1 MAIANPFK
9 LGKVADLSAEINV
22 IPNQWGIIN
31 SMGLFRNEYKS
42 QKTVLVPRNTEEESI
57 LVDRNWD
64 ERNSVITGNK
74 RDVLPVVIPH
84 FPADD
89 AITPNDVDGM
99 VDWDSLMQ
107 GGNAPMTVEKVRM
120 EKMERLR
127 RAHALTL
134 ERARAQLVKDGS
146 VYAPNGTVVTNF
158 YTEFGVARETV
169 FFDLASTTVNP
180 LVHAEE
186 AYAKVQDNYQSGEV
200 ITEFVAL
207 CSSSFFTDLV
217 TNPFVYE
224 SYQYFAQ
231 TQGTAVLNGRLT
243 AQGLG
248 LDARARMFYYGGIWF
263 IEARGKLGGVD
274 YVEADKAYMFPLGTD
289 SFRTYFAPANRF
301 STVNRA
307 ALESY
312 MFEYRNEKDDIIEI
326 MSETNFVNAL
336 LRPQAVITLS
346 SAAS

>member
-1 MAIANPFK
+1 MAIANPFQ

-31 SMGLFRNEYKS
+31 SMGLFRNEFKS
-42 QKTVLVPRNTEEESI
+42 QKTILVPRKKEEESI

-64 ERNSVITGNK
+64 ERNSVIVGGA
-74 RDVLPVVIPH
+74 RDVLPVVVPH

-99 VDWDSLMQ
+99 VDWDSLMA

-134 ERARAQLVKDGS
+134 ERARAQLLKDGS

-158 YTEFGVARETV
+158 YTEFSVSRQTV
-169 FFDLASTTVNP
+169 YFDLTSTTVNP

-186 AYAKVQDNYQSGEV
+186 AYATVQDGVQSGEIV
-200 ITEFVAL
+200 GDFVAL
-207 CSSSFFTDLV
+207 CSSDFFTDLV

-224 SYQYFAQ
+224 SYQYFSQ
-231 TQGTAVLNGRLT
+231 TQGTSVLNGRLT
-243 AQGLG
+243 ASGLG

-263 IEARGKLGGVD
+263 VEARGKLGGVD
-274 YVEADKAYMFPLGTD
+274 YVEAGKAYMFPLGTD

-301 STVNRA
+301 STVNRSA
-307 ALESY
+307 TESY
-312 MFEYRNEKDDIIEI
+312 YFEYRNEKDDIIEI

-336 LRPQAVITLS
+336 LRPQAVITLDKADS
-346 SAAS
+346 